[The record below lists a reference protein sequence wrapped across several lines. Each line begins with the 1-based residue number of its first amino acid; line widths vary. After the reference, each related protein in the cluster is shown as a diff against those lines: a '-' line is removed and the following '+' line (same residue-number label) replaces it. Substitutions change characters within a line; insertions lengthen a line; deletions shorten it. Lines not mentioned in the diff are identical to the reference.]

1 MNSMTHAED
10 LMEDWFVKAIYPVKM
25 EKSYHIVIKTKKQ
38 QENDLYHYLYETKKK
53 LVKEE

>member
-1 MNSMTHAED
+1 MTHAED